1 MDWASGQY
9 CTNSDE
15 NTRWGTYKYYQRYI
29 QDQRILE
36 QLGAYEDSKNPVIGY
51 LEEYE
56 AENPLDNSPSGY
68 LARISGLSKDDA
80 QLILDVAYYYNF
92 LDNYD
97 AGTRIAMDVDTSD
110 TLNGEEV
117 IAKLDYEFRYKSF
130 EKNFESDNHASEAIV
145 AEHVIYADIR
155 NRSYA
160 V

>member
-1 MDWASGQY
+1 M
-9 CTNSDE
+9 
-15 NTRWGTYKYYQRYI
+15 
-29 QDQRILE
+29 
-36 QLGAYEDSKNPVIGY
+36 GAYEDSKNPVIGY

-97 AGTRIAMDVDTSD
+97 AGTRIAMDGDTSD